1 MTDWKDKIGL
11 NDSFEDQQEK
21 RSSNRQPRKD
31 NDNPIQFEII
41 DHIATLS
48 VNNSGWQ
55 KELNLISWNNAEPKY
70 DIRSWKDD
78 HAKAGKGVTLF
89 KDEMVVL
96 ADSIR
101 QLNLQNQKEK

>member
-70 DIRSWKDD
+70 DIRSWKDG
-78 HAKAGKGVTLF
+78 HTKVGKGVTLF
-89 KDEMVVL
+89 TDEMVVL